1 MKGDVVNIGAQVK
14 RGSAELAILSV
25 LVEGP
30 LHGYEIAKRIER
42 QTQGSLRFNLAS
54 LYPLLYR
61 MEKHGWVKGTWE
73 GPPEGRRRRYYRL
86 QPAGKRRLAP
96 LREEWGKL
104 FRALNCLAGVT
115 HA

>member
-1 MKGDVVNIGAQVK
+1 MKECETNIGNQIK

-25 LVEGP
+25 LADGP

-42 QTQGSLRFNLAS
+42 QTQGTLRFNLAS

-61 MEKHGWVKGTWE
+61 MERRGWLKAAWDEPAG
-73 GPPEGRRRRYYRL
+73 GRRRRYYRL
-86 QPAGKRRLAP
+86 EEAGKSRLVP
-96 LREEWGKL
+96 LREEWRQL
-104 FRALNCLAGVT
+104 FQALESLAGVT

>member
-1 MKGDVVNIGAQVK
+1 MKECETNIGNQIK

-25 LVEGP
+25 LADGP

-42 QTQGSLRFNLAS
+42 QTQGALRFNLAS

-61 MEKHGWVKGTWE
+61 MERRGWLKAAWE
-73 GPPEGRRRRYYRL
+73 EPAGGRRRRYYRL
-86 QPAGKRRLAP
+86 EEEGKRRLVP
-96 LREEWGKL
+96 LREEWRQL
-104 FRALNCLAGVT
+104 FQALDSLARVS

>member
-1 MKGDVVNIGAQVK
+1 MKPRTTNIGPQVK

-25 LVEGP
+25 LAQGP

-42 QTQGSLRFNLAS
+42 RTQGALRFNLAS

-61 MEKHGWVKGTWE
+61 MERRGWLKATWE
-73 GPPEGRRRRYYRL
+73 EPASGRRRRYYRL
-86 QPAGKRRLAP
+86 APAGKRRVVP
-96 LREEWGKL
+96 LREEWGQL
-104 FRALNCLAGVT
+104 FRALNSLAGVT

>member
-1 MKGDVVNIGAQVK
+1 MNECEVNIGNQIK

-25 LVEGP
+25 LAEGP

-42 QTQGSLRFNLAS
+42 QTQGTLRFNLAS

-61 MEKHGWVKGTWE
+61 MEGRGWLKAAWE
-73 GPPEGRRRRYYRL
+73 EPAGGRRRRYYRL
-86 QPAGKRRLAP
+86 EEEGKRRLVP
-96 LREEWGKL
+96 LREEWRQL
-104 FRALNCLAGVT
+104 FQALESLAGVT